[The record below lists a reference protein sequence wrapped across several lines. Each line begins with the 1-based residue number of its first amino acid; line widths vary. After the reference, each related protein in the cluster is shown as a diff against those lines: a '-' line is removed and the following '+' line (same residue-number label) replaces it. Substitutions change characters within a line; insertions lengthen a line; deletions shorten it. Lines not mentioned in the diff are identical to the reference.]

1 MILLLLYNR
10 FIKVKISLFGKIN
23 QLQQYY
29 LENKTINTY
38 FCNLIFFLNGKFDF
52 ITNYFSI
59 MTFDTIDKNLL
70 KLLQDDSKKT
80 TKELSLKLNLS
91 VTAVYER
98 IKKLEKEGIISNY
111 VALLN
116 RNKIEK
122 GFVVFCH
129 LKLMQHTKEFI
140 SQFEKEVVRLNEVLE
155 CFHVS
160 GDYDYILKIC
170 VKDMEEYRE
179 FMVTKLTT
187 LQHIGSTHSTFM
199 IGEVKNTTAFS
210 L

>member
-1 MILLLLYNR
+1 MDALDRKILNALQANA
-10 FIKVKISLFGKIN
+10 KI
-23 QLQQYY
+23 
-29 LENKTINTY
+29 
-38 FCNLIFFLNGKFDF
+38 
-52 ITNYFSI
+52 
-59 MTFDTIDKNLL
+59 
-70 KLLQDDSKKT
+70 T
-80 TKELSLKLNLS
+80 TKELATKMHLS

-98 IKKLEKEGIISNY
+98 IKKLEREGLIQNY

-116 RNKIEK
+116 RNKIQK

-129 LKLMQHTKEFI
+129 LKLIQHAKDFLLN
-140 SQFEKEVVRLNEVLE
+140 FESEVVKLDEVLE

-170 VKDMEEYRE
+170 VNNMEEYRE

-199 IGEVKNTTAFS
+199 IGEVKNTTSFR

>member
-1 MILLLLYNR
+1 
-10 FIKVKISLFGKIN
+10 
-23 QLQQYY
+23 
-29 LENKTINTY
+29 
-38 FCNLIFFLNGKFDF
+38 
-52 ITNYFSI
+52 
-59 MTFDTIDKNLL
+59 MTFDAIDTKLL
-70 KLLQDDSKKT
+70 KLLQTDAKQT
-80 TKELSLKLNLS
+80 TKELSGKLNLS

-98 IKKLEKEGIISNY
+98 IKKLEREGVIEKQ
-111 VALLN
+111 VVLLN
-116 RNKIEK
+116 RNKIKK

-140 SQFEKEVVRLNEVLE
+140 SDFEKDVVKLNEVLE

-160 GDYDYILKIC
+160 GDYDYILKVC
-170 VKDMEEYRE
+170 VENMEEYRE

-199 IGEVKNTTAFS
+199 IGEVKNTTVYT

>member
-1 MILLLLYNR
+1 M
-10 FIKVKISLFGKIN
+10 
-23 QLQQYY
+23 
-29 LENKTINTY
+29 
-38 FCNLIFFLNGKFDF
+38 
-52 ITNYFSI
+52 
-59 MTFDTIDKNLL
+59 DTIDK
-70 KLLQDDSKKT
+70 KLLQLLQADTKKT
-80 TKELSLKLNLS
+80 TKELSIKLNLS

-98 IKKLEKEGIISNY
+98 IKKLEREGIIDKY
-111 VALLN
+111 VALIN
-116 RNKIEK
+116 RNKINK

-129 LKLMQHTKEFI
+129 IKLIQHSKDFLTK
-140 SQFEKEVVRLNEVLE
+140 FENEVVKLTEVLE

-160 GDYDYILKIC
+160 GDYDYILKVC

-199 IGEVKNTTAFS
+199 IGEVKNTTAYV

>member
-1 MILLLLYNR
+1 MDA
-10 FIKVKISLFGKIN
+10 
-23 QLQQYY
+23 
-29 LENKTINTY
+29 T
-38 FCNLIFFLNGKFDF
+38 
-52 ITNYFSI
+52 
-59 MTFDTIDKNLL
+59 DK
-70 KLLQDDSKKT
+70 KLLELLQSDTKKT
-80 TKELSLKLNLS
+80 TAALAVKLNLS

-98 IKKLEKEGIISNY
+98 IKKLEREGIIDKY

-116 RNKIEK
+116 RNKINK

-129 LKLMQHTKEFI
+129 LKLLQHTKEFI
-140 SQFEKEVVRLNEVLE
+140 NQFEKEVIKLNEVLE

-199 IGEVKNTTAFS
+199 IGEVKNTTAFTV
-210 L
+210 